1 MIDENSV
8 RERHASLAPH
18 LDERGRRLFAASE
31 AKAAGYGGI
40 AAVSRITGRA
50 ASTIGRGL
58 KDLSAPL
65 EDGRIRRRG
74 GGRKSLIESD
84 PRLLDDLEALVDPAA
99 RGDPMS
105 PLRWTGKSLRK
116 LAVELRNL
124 GHKISHTVVGELLRH
139 LGFSLQANRKT
150 TEGDSHPD
158 RDAQFH
164 YINTQVASALAENEP
179 VISVDLRRR
188 SSSATSRTPAGNGAR
203 KAGPRKCAS
212 TTS

>member
-8 RERHASLAPH
+8 RERHASLSPH

-50 ASTIGRGL
+50 ASTIGHGL

-74 GGRKSLIESD
+74 GGRKPLIESD
-84 PRLLDDLEALVDPAA
+84 PKLLDDLEGLVEPAP
-99 RGDPMS
+99 RGAPIS
-105 PLRWTGKSLRK
+105 PLRWTSKSLRK
-116 LAVELRNL
+116 LAAELRDL
-124 GHKISHTVVGELLRH
+124 GHEISHTVVGELLKH

-150 TEGDSHPD
+150 TEGGSHPD
-158 RDAQFH
+158 RDAQSH

-179 VISVDLRRR
+179 VISVDTKKKGVPQRHER
-188 SSSATSRTPAGNGAR
+188 SSS
-203 KAGPRKCAS
+203 
-212 TTS
+212 